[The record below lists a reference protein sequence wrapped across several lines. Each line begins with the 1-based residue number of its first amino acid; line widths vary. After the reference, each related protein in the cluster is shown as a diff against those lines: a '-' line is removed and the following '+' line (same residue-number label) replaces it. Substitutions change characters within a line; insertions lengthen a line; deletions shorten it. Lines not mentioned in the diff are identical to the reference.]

1 MTSTCVDLLVSRL
14 GLPVVDPASIDAVL
28 APPTAADAPVHT
40 LLLFAGDPA
49 VHREIADVAVVLPE
63 LLAAFQGRLR
73 AALVA
78 HTAEDALKRRF
89 HVAVLPSLVMTRG
102 ADPLGVLPR
111 ICDWSDYTARIAA
124 WLDPATPVMPP
135 SRGPQVEIVTPAG
148 APA

>member
-1 MTSTCVDLLVSRL
+1 MSPLLDALTARH
-14 GLPVVDPASIDAVL
+14 GLPVVDLASVDAAL
-28 APPTAADAPVHT
+28 APVAGAPVHT
-40 LLLFAGDPA
+40 LLFFTGDPA
-49 VHREIADVAVVLPE
+49 QHRETADVAVVLPE
-63 LLAAFQGRLR
+63 LLIAFQGRLR

-78 HTAEDALKRRF
+78 RTAEDALKRRF

-124 WLDPATPVMPP
+124 WLDPATPVMAP